1 MGGTNARTYD
11 YIYGHGYTEA
21 HTWTAGWLRERPEL
35 EGAGWLTGARYNLST
50 LRDAVMWRPST
61 EWTEPIRA
69 QVPRTVVQ
77 SWGEQPE
84 QRAVNWIGRHVSL
97 ASSGMARSRDERTLV
112 ANLGD
117 SPAVPQLTLF
127 MEGRRDPY
135 GYKKQVGGKALHVM
149 PFIATVQRGPEV
161 LQVLS
166 DDPLKT
172 DSRNKPG
179 DLVDFVTHFTVPAVA
194 EVWSGDARV
203 EPGSVARPT
212 RLETA
217 APVYV
222 RLGDAV
228 IGLRWL
234 VATTTTGEPAALEF
248 IEDAAGGVARR
259 LTLTHSA
266 TEPQGRATV
275 AVWLRAAEGLD
286 AAAFAA
292 WRKMFSTTPAQA
304 KISGDVVVAE
314 VVGAAGALRI
324 EADVLRSE
332 RRVLAGGEPAA
343 LLSVNG
349 REVSPLR

>member
-1 MGGTNARTYD
+1 
-11 YIYGHGYTEA
+11 
-21 HTWTAGWLRERPEL
+21 
-35 EGAGWLTGARYNLST
+35 
-50 LRDAVMWRPST
+50 
-61 EWTEPIRA
+61 
-69 QVPRTVVQ
+69 
-77 SWGEQPE
+77 
-84 QRAVNWIGRHVSL
+84 
-97 ASSGMARSRDERTLV
+97 
-112 ANLGD
+112 
-117 SPAVPQLTLF
+117 
-127 MEGRRDPY
+127 
-135 GYKKQVGGKALHVM
+135 
-149 PFIATVQRGPEV
+149 
-161 LQVLS
+161 VLS
-166 DDPLKT
+166 DNPLKS

-179 DLVDFVTHFTVPAVA
+179 DLVNFVTHFTVPAVA

-212 RLETA
+212 RLA
-217 APVYV
+217 PGAPVYV

-266 TEPQGRATV
+266 TEPQGRATL

-286 AAAFAA
+286 AAGFAA